1 LRKSECSCLA
11 KQSMLHCVLTL
22 LKIKHFYSHISIK
35 QSKHII
41 TNMKN
46 LLRRGLTK
54 LVKVE
59 LDNHTRTQIT

>member
-1 LRKSECSCLA
+1 
-11 KQSMLHCVLTL
+11 MLHCVLTL